1 MATHSSVLAWRI
13 PGTAE
18 PGGLPSMG
26 SHRVWH
32 EWSDLA
38 AAAAACFSTADTTY
52 LYQLSLSPSPS
63 LSLSLPPT
71 HPFSLPPSLP
81 SPPTDLQLLS
91 SLSTSIFLCKLMKHQ
106 SLHEKRVHTQLL
118 SCVWLCNPIDCSPPD
133 SSVHEISQAGILER
147 VAISSSRGS
156 TWAEDQT
163 CISCIGRQILYHYI
177 SYTFN
182 LNWQVKWC
190 H

>member
-32 EWSDLA
+32 DWSDLA
-38 AAAAACFSTADTTY
+38 AAAACVSTADTTY

-106 SLHEKRVHTQLL
+106 SLHENCVHTQSL
-118 SCVWLCNPIDCSPPD
+118 SCVWLCNPIDCSLPD
-133 SSVHEISQAGILER
+133 SSVHEISQARILER

-156 TWAEDQT
+156 TWAEDHT